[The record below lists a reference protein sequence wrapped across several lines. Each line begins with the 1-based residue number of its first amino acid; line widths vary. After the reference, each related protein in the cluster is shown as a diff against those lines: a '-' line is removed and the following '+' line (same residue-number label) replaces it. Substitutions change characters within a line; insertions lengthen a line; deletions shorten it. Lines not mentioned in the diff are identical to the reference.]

1 MEQWTPLNLVKNE
14 TNKPKPVAVVA
25 PSSVVTRPEE
35 DKDLSKTSNN
45 SVNYQIDRL
54 LGRQPEEPA
63 EEVED
68 QKPEWPTLAEQQ
80 FLAAVYMRDF
90 VNTYNSLF
98 PSQLPNSNV
107 GGYQSAVYESYKRL
121 LLGNLPE
128 KKEKDPYPTL
138 RERLNSEPD
147 KPDYETSIES
157 TVRPSSPEPLNL
169 HVGKSDDE
177 DLPLDFSKKRGF
189 YLAPSQSLSLKSP
202 ELESVTKPLVLT
214 IPNPQE
220 RSIKPRKRERGKSR
234 RYNLI
239 DFVFE
244 GF

>member
-14 TNKPKPVAVVA
+14 ANKPKPVAVVA

-35 DKDLSKTSNN
+35 DKDLNKTSN

-63 EEVED
+63 EETED
-68 QKPEWPTLAEQQ
+68 RKPEWPSLAEQQ

-98 PSQLPNSNV
+98 PSYLPNSN
-107 GGYQSAVYESYKRL
+107 QSAVYESYKRL

-128 KKEKDPYPTL
+128 KKEKDPYPNL
-138 RERLNSEPD
+138 RERLNTEPD
-147 KPDYETSIES
+147 KPDYETSIDG
-157 TVRPSSPEPLNL
+157 RPTSPLNL
-169 HVGKSDDE
+169 QVGKSDDE

-202 ELESVTKPLVLT
+202 ELESATKPLVLT

-234 RYNLI
+234 RY
-239 DFVFE
+239 
-244 GF
+244 